1 MTMASDRDARAQR
14 MAPISERML
23 ALREVV
29 LDEWMRQVRAK
40 VPSAV
45 ALPHPILINTI
56 PVLYDNLIEALSP
69 DYPRTSAAAAT
80 HLVALEHGGERARLS
95 KYDVESVIVEYQLL
109 RETIFRVLRRDGVAV
124 SEQEGEI
131 ISSAIDA
138 AIRESITAFTLVQ
151 AAFRE
156 QFFAA
161 LAHDLRG
168 PLANAILSAQL
179 IRRSGDLAAIHGYA
193 DIIHENLGRVDQMIG
208 QLLDTLV
215 VEHGERLPIKPSNFD
230 LRDVVTE
237 VCDQMTLAHGP
248 RFEVEGGSVRGWWG
262 RTELQ
267 RALENLISNAL
278 KYGAA
283 DTPIR
288 IVYSSEHERVMLS
301 VHNEGDPIPPDQVES
316 VFQVFRRAAAAKQNP
331 AQGWG
336 IGLPYVRSV
345 AESHGG
351 SIDVDS
357 APERGTTFTIAIP
370 LDMRPFLDAP
380 VL

>member
-1 MTMASDRDARAQR
+1 
-14 MAPISERML
+14 MAPISERMQ

-29 LDEWMRQVRAK
+29 LDEWAQQVRGKIAG
-40 VPSAV
+40 AA
-45 ALPHPILINTI
+45 ALAHPILVNTI
-56 PVLYDNLIEALSP
+56 PVLYDNLTEALSP
-69 DYPRTSAAAAT
+69 DYPRTSAAAVT
-80 HLVALEHGGERARLS
+80 PTVALEHGGERARLS
-95 KYDVESVIVEYQLL
+95 KYDTEAVIVEYQLL
-109 RETIFRVLRRDGVAV
+109 RETIFRVLRQHKAAV
-124 SEQEGEI
+124 SEREAEI
-131 ISSAIDA
+131 INSAIDA
-138 AIRESITAFTLVQ
+138 AICEAVTAFALVQ

-168 PLANAILSAQL
+168 PLANASISAEL
-179 IRRSGDLAAIHGYA
+179 IQRTGDLARIRTYA
-193 DIIHENLGRVDQMIG
+193 DKIRENLGRVDQMIG

-215 VEHGERLPIKPSNFD
+215 VQHGQRLPIKPSNFD
-230 LRDVVTE
+230 MKEVVTE
-237 VCDQMTLAHGP
+237 VCEQMTLAHGP

-283 DTPIR
+283 DKPVR
-288 IVYSSEHERVMLS
+288 IVYNSEHERVILS

-357 APERGTTFTIAIP
+357 SPERGTTFTIDIP

>member
-1 MTMASDRDARAQR
+1 
-14 MAPISERML
+14 MAPISERMQ

-29 LDEWMRQVRAK
+29 LDEWAQQVRSKIAG
-40 VPSAV
+40 AA
-45 ALPHPILINTI
+45 ALTHPILINTI
-56 PVLYDNLIEALSP
+56 PVLYDKLAEALSP
-69 DYPRTSAAAAT
+69 GYPRTSAGAAT
-80 HLVALEHGGERARLS
+80 PSVSLEHGGERARLS
-95 KYDVESVIVEYQLL
+95 KYDVESVIAEYQLL
-109 RETIFRVLRRDGVAV
+109 RETICKVLRRDGVAI
-124 SEQEGEI
+124 SELEGEI
-131 ISSAIDA
+131 INSTIDA
-138 AIRESITAFTLVQ
+138 AIREAVTAFALVQ

-168 PLANAILSAQL
+168 PLANAGICAEL
-179 IRRSGDLAAIHGYA
+179 IQTTDDLARIRMYA
-193 DIIHENLGRVDQMIG
+193 DKMRENLGRVDQMIG

-215 VEHGERLPIKPSNFD
+215 VQHGERLPIEPANFD
-230 LRDVVTE
+230 LREVVTE
-237 VCDQMTLAHGP
+237 VCQQMTLAHGP

-262 RTELQ
+262 RAELQ
-267 RALENLISNAL
+267 RALENLIGNAL

-283 DTPIR
+283 DQPIR
-288 IVYSSEHERVMLS
+288 IVYSSEHGRVMLS
-301 VHNEGDPIPPDQVES
+301 VHNEGAPIPPDQIES
-316 VFQVFRRAAAAKQNP
+316 VFQVFRRAAAAKLNP

-357 APERGTTFTIAIP
+357 TPERGTTFTIDIP
-370 LDMRPFLDAP
+370 LDMRPFMDAP

>member
-1 MTMASDRDARAQR
+1 MTTASDTDARARQL
-14 MAPISERML
+14 APISERMQ

-29 LDEWMRQVRAK
+29 FDEWAQQVRGKIAG
-40 VPSAV
+40 AA
-45 ALPHPILINTI
+45 ALIHPILFNTF
-56 PVLYDNLIEALSP
+56 PVLYDNLTEALSP
-69 DYPRTSAAAAT
+69 DYPRTSAAAVT
-80 HLVALEHGGERARLS
+80 PSVALEHGGERARLS
-95 KYDVESVIVEYQLL
+95 KYDVESIIVEYQLL
-109 RETIFRVLRRDGVAV
+109 RETIFSVLKRDGFAV
-124 SEQEGEI
+124 REREAEI
-131 ISSAIDA
+131 INSAIDGS
-138 AIRESITAFTLVQ
+138 IREAVTAFVLVQ

-168 PLANAILSAQL
+168 PLANVGICAEL
-179 IRRSGDLAAIHGYA
+179 IQRTDDLARIRTYA
-193 DIIHENLGRVDQMIG
+193 VKMRDNLGRIDQMIG

-215 VEHGERLPIKPSNFD
+215 VEHGQRIPIKPSNFD
-230 LRDVVTE
+230 VREVVTE
-237 VCDQMTLAHGP
+237 ICEQMTLAHGQ

-262 RTELQ
+262 RAELQ

-283 DTPIR
+283 DKPIR
-288 IVYSSEHERVMLS
+288 IVYNSEHGRVILS
-301 VHNEGDPIPPDQVES
+301 VHNEGDAIPPDQVES
-316 VFQVFRRAAAAKQNP
+316 IFQVFRRAAAAKQNP